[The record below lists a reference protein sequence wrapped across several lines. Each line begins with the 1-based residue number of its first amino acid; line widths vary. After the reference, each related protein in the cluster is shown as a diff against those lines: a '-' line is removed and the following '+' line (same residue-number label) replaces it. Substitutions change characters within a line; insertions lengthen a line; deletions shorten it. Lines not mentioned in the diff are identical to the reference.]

1 MKKWLSIIGAI
12 GLTATSTTT
21 LISCEKSKKPNNNE
35 ENKPTPEPQY
45 NPQQAQKDSNWK
57 LIDKNNFDNEFS
69 TKNNKSYLFLNLFDV
84 GKYGIYLAK
93 NNGNISQKRNNI
105 WYLET
110 YNPKDFVMFNTANI
124 KSLYRWDGDSE
135 PQLPTIDKNTGEI
148 TDWKEQKGT
157 E

>member
-1 MKKWLSIIGAI
+1 MKKWLSIIEAI

-21 LISCEKSKKPNNNE
+21 LISCKKENNNE
-35 ENKPTPEPQY
+35 NGGGDNKPEPQY
-45 NPQQAQKDSNWK
+45 NSQQPPEGSNWK
-57 LIDKNNFDNEFS
+57 LIGKNNFDNEFS

-84 GKYGIYLAK
+84 GKYGIYLSK

-124 KSLYRWDGDSE
+124 KSLYRWVGDSE
-135 PQLPTIDKNTGEI
+135 PQIPTIDKNTGEI